1 MSLFIRLVRQTGYTG
16 ETDWLTACTHAR
28 RERDLEISLLPADET
43 DRLAACTTTA
53 RGSTTTGGTTM
64 ATGGT
69 MAAMGGMTMAISSR
83 ATGGTTAATGSTTT
97 LKNED
102 DR

>member
-1 MSLFIRLVRQTGYTG
+1 
-16 ETDWLTACTHAR
+16 
-28 RERDLEISLLPADET
+28 
-43 DRLAACTTTA
+43 
-53 RGSTTTGGTTM
+53 M

-97 LKNED
+97 LKNEG